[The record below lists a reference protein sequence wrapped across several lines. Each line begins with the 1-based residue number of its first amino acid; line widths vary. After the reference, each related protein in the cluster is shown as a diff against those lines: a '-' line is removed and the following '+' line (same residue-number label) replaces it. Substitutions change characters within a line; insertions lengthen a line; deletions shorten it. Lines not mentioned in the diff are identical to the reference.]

1 MLLSLLLP
9 HPLSLLLTLKE
20 PAGAAGQVP
29 SPDVDLG
36 EDDAYD
42 SQPEPASD
50 ELNEL
55 EQR

>member
-36 EDDAYD
+36 EDDGYD
-42 SQPEPASD
+42 SQPEPAPD